1 MNGEL
6 EVVEQ
11 QAAPPME
18 LTWIEKLGALAKN
31 ADQLAEDIK
40 RIKTAALKLTNS
52 ADWVDFGG
60 TPYLQGSGVEKIAGA
75 FGIAWRKTQPLEQ
88 QEINGKIYYIT
99 TMLFSL
105 GGRTIEAIGS
115 RSPED
120 EFFDNQKILDEGD
133 VIKASYTNC
142 VVNGVTRILGI
153 RNLTFVE
160 LEKAGLLRED
170 MKGFKFK
177 NKEKSP
183 ESQDLQS
190 KVTELLKSTGANLA
204 EISAFTPKDGN
215 PVAGVTSVSKLSPGR
230 LKVVYGK
237 LQKLAGTDNN
247 NKDHGKDFSQSTAT
261 HQKIRKNADRI
272 CELNPQYG
280 VKWLSSL
287 CQTYGGEGVTEVEQ
301 IHTAAKLV
309 ELLDAVQK
317 QGKLLSDAQK
327 RQEASSD

>member
-1 MNGEL
+1 METEL

-11 QAAPPME
+11 QAATPME
-18 LTWIEKLGALAKN
+18 LTWIEKLGQLAKN

-75 FGIAWRKTQPLEQ
+75 FGITWRKTQPLER

-120 EFFDNQKILDEGD
+120 DFFDNQKTLDEGD

-142 VVNGVTRILGI
+142 EVNGVTRILGI
-153 RNLTFVE
+153 RNLTFAE
-160 LEKAGLLRED
+160 LEKAGLLRKD

-177 NKEKSP
+177 NKEESP
-183 ESQDLQS
+183 ETQDLQN
-190 KVTELLKSTGANLA
+190 KVTKLLKSTGANLA
-204 EISAFTPKDGN
+204 EISAFTPKGGN

-237 LQKLAGTDNN
+237 LQKLAGTENPSEKASSATDNQDTPLLGTTSKEYQTV
-247 NKDHGKDFSQSTAT
+247 KDEMTKAT
-261 HQKIRKNADRI
+261 NGERLDN
-272 CELNPQYG
+272 L
-280 VKWLSSL
+280 LSSL
-287 CQTYGGEGVTEVEQ
+287 AGTFN
-301 IHTAAKLV
+301 TAATKGLTAFAESQRKRV
-309 ELLDAVQK
+309 EDNDV
-317 QGKLLSDAQK
+317 SF
-327 RQEASSD
+327 